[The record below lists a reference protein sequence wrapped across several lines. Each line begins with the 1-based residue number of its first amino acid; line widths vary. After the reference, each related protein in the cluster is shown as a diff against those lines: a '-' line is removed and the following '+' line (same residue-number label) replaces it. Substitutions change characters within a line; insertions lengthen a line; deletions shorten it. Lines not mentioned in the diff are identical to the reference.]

1 MKEEEVEEENG
12 GIYCGGFSFP
22 LCPCSLVTFFF
33 PEVKV
38 HASVSI
44 QKLVGQ
50 NVRPQMRNTK
60 PRKVLKR
67 LSPCL
72 HTYGM

>member
-1 MKEEEVEEENG
+1 MKEEEEEEEENG

-22 LCPCSLVTFFF
+22 LCHCSLVTFSFS
-33 PEVKV
+33 EVKV
-38 HASVSI
+38 HA
-44 QKLVGQ
+44 KVGQ
-50 NVRPQMRNTK
+50 NVRPQIRNTK

-67 LSPCL
+67 VSPCL

>member
-1 MKEEEVEEENG
+1 
-12 GIYCGGFSFP
+12 